1 MYGGKTI
8 LLLDHN
14 ELAYC
19 CEILFFFSCVTRL
32 YPPHFTH
39 ICNLFHKI
47 FRFFAK
53 FNDNLVHVD

>member
-1 MYGGKTI
+1 MVAKQFYYWIIMNWHIVVK
-8 LLLDHN
+8 
-14 ELAYC
+14 YY
-19 CEILFFFSCVTRL
+19 FFFSCVTRL